1 MSNDTDRQLEETT
14 QLAIATLMRLRE
26 QMVDTMDAVQTAAHL
41 VRDSYHSDTNPD
53 KVGHADTFQLRFA
66 LEHSVEGLRDELTR
80 TRKYRTEHIA
90 LLEETISAGRAGLA
104 DMIADDP
111 TDPKIAVRRHHL
123 ALLEQLLAK
132 NVAVLKMCDNADA
145 VVAEAD
151 EIIVTIQ

>member
-1 MSNDTDRQLEETT
+1 MSNDTDRRLEEST
-14 QLAIATLMRLRE
+14 QFAIAKLERLRE
-26 QMVDTMDAVQTAAHL
+26 QMVDTMNAVQTAARV
-41 VRDSYHSDTNPD
+41 VRDCYHSNTNPD
-53 KVGHADTFQLRFA
+53 KVGRADTFRTRFA

-90 LLEETISAGRAGLA
+90 LLEETISNGRAGLA

-123 ALLEQLLAK
+123 ALLEELLVK
-132 NVAVLKMCDNADA
+132 NTAILKMCDDADA
-145 VVAEAD
+145 VVVEAD

>member
-1 MSNDTDRQLEETT
+1 MSNDTDRRLEEST
-14 QLAIATLMRLRE
+14 QFAIAKLERLRE
-26 QMVDTMDAVQTAAHL
+26 QMVETMNAVQSAARV
-41 VRDSYHSDTNPD
+41 VRDSYHSNTNPD
-53 KVGHADTFQLRFA
+53 KVGRADTFRTRFA

-90 LLEETISAGRAGLA
+90 LLEETISSGRAGLA

-123 ALLEQLLAK
+123 AILEELLAR
-132 NVAVLKMCDNADA
+132 NAAILKMCDDADA
-145 VVAEAD
+145 VVVEAD

>member
-1 MSNDTDRQLEETT
+1 MSNDTNRKLEEST
-14 QLAIATLMRLRE
+14 QLAIAKLVRLRE
-26 QMVDTMDAVQTAAHL
+26 QMVDTMNAVQTAARV
-41 VRDSYHSDTNPD
+41 VRDSYHSNTNPD
-53 KVGHADTFQLRFA
+53 KVGCADTFRVRFA

-90 LLEETISAGRAGLA
+90 LLEETIGSGRAGLA

-111 TDPKIAVRRHHL
+111 TDPKIAVRRHQL
-123 ALLEQLLAK
+123 ALLEELLVK
-132 NVAVLKMCDNADA
+132 NTAILKMCDDADA